1 MFTNEFEFDSTI
13 TTVIVSPI
21 GFGAR
26 SGRGA
31 AEVSVCFFFRDGFG
45 WGIGGTMGP
54 TILKECIRH
63 KSAHA
68 ASKGASQPTAA
79 LAMASEEAG
88 GGGGGNR

>member
-31 AEVSVCFFFRDGFG
+31 AEVSVFFFSATGLG
-45 WGIGGTMGP
+45 GVGISHIHTHH
-54 TILKECIRH
+54 TQNQN
-63 KSAHA
+63 
-68 ASKGASQPTAA
+68 ASFRP
-79 LAMASEEAG
+79 SERPYGVERPQIQITG
-88 GGGGGNR
+88 IQ